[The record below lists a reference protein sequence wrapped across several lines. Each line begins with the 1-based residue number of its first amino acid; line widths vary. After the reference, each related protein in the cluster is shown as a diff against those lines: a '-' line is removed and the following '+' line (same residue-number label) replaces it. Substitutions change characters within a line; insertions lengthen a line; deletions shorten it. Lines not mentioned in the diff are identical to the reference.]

1 MARKPPFKYVPREES
16 PEFLGLVAE
25 LAGVDPA
32 EFPARARAQ
41 VARYHDAV
49 LAGDLQALDS
59 SQSAYEALVYVLNGN
74 TMFGSAADEDRATH
88 VLARA
93 VAAVPGQVPCWGQS
107 GDFLVEVDGMRVR
120 VEVAKGLHNH
130 HGITLHAV
138 DLDRPFLSETGYRS
152 HFVTVTSHLGETV
165 EQAVR
170 RAIAQVLESEGKP
183 KAIEADAFVR
193 RNPKPRP
200 KWLADALAGVLP
212 DGQLA
217 MFGDAPPSGKPKAK
231 SNADR
236 QRDFRERQR
245 RLKAEQGV
253 KPVMLD
259 ESERQ
264 MLEEL
269 RAIKAKA
276 NPLDD
281 PRPFMLT
288 QRDRSYLTSALD
300 FYEFATLK
308 NGFGVSGDYQ
318 KANLRDLYVRM
329 SVHRVY
335 QQATDFPPDEKRQA
349 WSHEQMT
356 QGFYDDYKKKIAALE
371 KENALLESERN
382 KAHSAIALWEQR
394 LRAAGLSTDYR
405 QQPGERPFA

>member
-1 MARKPPFKYVPREES
+1 MARKPPYKYVPREET
-16 PEFLGLVAE
+16 PEFLGFVAE

-49 LAGDLQALDS
+49 LAGDLEALDS
-59 SQSAYEALVYVLNGN
+59 SQSAYEALVYVLNGS

-93 VAAVPGQVPCWGQS
+93 VAAAPGQVPCWGQS

-200 KWLADALAGVLP
+200 KWLVDALAGVLP

-217 MFGDAPPSGKPKAK
+217 MFGDAPPSDKQLPK
-231 SNADR
+231 SNA
-236 QRDFRERQR
+236 ERQR
-245 RLKAEQGV
+245 ALRQRRKEQQL

-269 RAIKAKA
+269 RAIRAKA
-276 NPLDD
+276 DPIDD

-308 NGFGVSGDYQ
+308 SAFGVSGDYQ
-318 KANLRDLYVRM
+318 KTNLRDLYVRM

-382 KAHSAIALWEQR
+382 KAHGAIALWEQR
-394 LRAAGLSTDYR
+394 LRNAGLSTDYR
-405 QQPGERPFA
+405 RQPGE

>member
-1 MARKPPFKYVPREES
+1 MARKPPYKHVPREES

-49 LAGDLQALDS
+49 LAGDLDALDL

-74 TMFGSAADEDRATH
+74 TMLGSAADEDRATH

-93 VAAVPGQVPCWGQS
+93 VAAAPGQVPCWGQS

-217 MFGDAPPSGKPKAK
+217 MFGDAPPSSKPAPK
-231 SNADR
+231 SNAAR
-236 QRDFRERQR
+236 QKALRERRKAQQLKPILLSHTERCVLSLGLLAHEDLDHRQADWETSKKPEFDALLKKLWPEGDSGRYLAEPQRSTYRPAAYLRNELERQR
-245 RLKAEQGV
+245 GIAERANAELNRV
-253 KPVMLD
+253 V
-259 ESERQ
+259 SENGT
-264 MLEEL
+264 EDL
-269 RAIKAKA
+269 RRK
-276 NPLDD
+276 
-281 PRPFMLT
+281 
-288 QRDRSYLTSALD
+288 
-300 FYEFATLK
+300 
-308 NGFGVSGDYQ
+308 V
-318 KANLRDLYVRM
+318 
-329 SVHRVY
+329 
-335 QQATDFPPDEKRQA
+335 
-349 WSHEQMT
+349 
-356 QGFYDDYKKKIAALE
+356 AALE

-394 LRAAGLSTDYR
+394 LRNAGLSADYR
-405 QQPGERPFA
+405 RQPGE

>member
-49 LAGDLQALDS
+49 LAGDLEALDL
-59 SQSAYEALVYVLNGN
+59 SQSTYEALVYVLNGH

-93 VAAVPGQVPCWGQS
+93 VAAPPGQVPCWGQS

-120 VEVAKGLHNH
+120 VEFAKGLHNH

-217 MFGDAPPSGKPKAK
+217 MFGDAPPSDKQVPK
-231 SNADR
+231 SNA
-236 QRDFRERQR
+236 ERQR
-245 RLKAEQGV
+245 ALRQRRREQQL

-276 NPLDD
+276 DPIDD

-288 QRDRSYLTSALD
+288 QRDRSCLTSALD

-318 KANLRDLYVRM
+318 KTNLRDLYVRM

-335 QQATDFPPDEKRQA
+335 KQATDFPPDEKRQA

-356 QGFYDDYKKKIAALE
+356 QGFYDGYKKKIEALE

>member
-1 MARKPPFKYVPREES
+1 MARKPPYKYVPREER
-16 PEFLGLVAE
+16 PEFLGFVAQ

-32 EFPARARAQ
+32 EFPARARAL

-49 LAGDLQALDS
+49 LAGDLETLDS

-74 TMFGSAADEDRATH
+74 TMLGSAAGDDSAAY

-93 VAAVPGQVPCWGQS
+93 VAAAPGQVPCWGQS

-120 VEVAKGLHNH
+120 VEVAEGLHNH
-130 HGITLHAV
+130 HGLTLHAV

-152 HFVTVTSHLGETV
+152 HGVTVTSHLGETV
-165 EQAVR
+165 DQAVR
-170 RAIAQVLESEGKP
+170 RAVAEVLEGEGKP

-217 MFGDAPPSGKPKAK
+217 MFGDAPPSDKQLPK
-231 SNADR
+231 SNA
-236 QRDFRERQR
+236 ERQR
-245 RLKAEQGV
+245 ALRQRRKEQQL

-269 RAIKAKA
+269 RAIRAKA
-276 NPLDD
+276 DPIDD

-308 NGFGVSGDYQ
+308 NAFGVSGDYQ
-318 KANLRDLYVRM
+318 KTNLRDLYVRM

>member
-49 LAGDLQALDS
+49 LAGDLAALDS

-93 VAAVPGQVPCWGQS
+93 VAAAPGQVPCWGQS

-170 RAIAQVLESEGKP
+170 RAIAQVLESEGEP
-183 KAIEADAFVR
+183 KAIEADAFAR
-193 RNPKPRP
+193 KHPERRP

-217 MFGDAPPSGKPKAK
+217 MFGDAPPSDKQVPK
-231 SNADR
+231 SNA
-236 QRDFRERQR
+236 ERQR
-245 RLKAEQGV
+245 ALRQRRKEQQL

-259 ESERQ
+259 DSERQ

-269 RAIKAKA
+269 RAIRAKA
-276 NPLDD
+276 DPIDD

-308 NGFGVSGDYQ
+308 NAFGVSGDYQ
-318 KANLRDLYVRM
+318 KTNLRDLYVRM

-356 QGFYDDYKKKIAALE
+356 QGSYDDYKKKIAALE